1 MDPENATRPAA
12 PVAYVV
18 GLHPALSHT
27 FILHEVEAL
36 RRLGVGVQTIS
47 IREATGEHLLSER
60 HRAAADTT
68 YAVLPAGAGRLLGG
82 HLRTFLRRP
91 GRYLATLGLALR
103 LSPPGLRGW
112 LWQLFYFAEAMLVA
126 RRCKE
131 VGVRHLH
138 AHMAN
143 VPADVALL
151 AAHYGGWTWSFT
163 MHGSWELFGVERHR
177 LPQKVRSAAFV
188 ACISDFTR
196 SQLMTNVDERD
207 WPKLHVVHCGLDP
220 EEWTRQAPYP
230 GGDEILV
237 VGRLVP
243 EKGYGLLLEALRGLD
258 ARLVVVGSGPKEAD
272 LRAAAQ
278 KVGVA
283 DRVNFTGAVGQDEI
297 RPYYERAAVFC
308 SPSLAEGIPFVL
320 MEAMAMELPVVAS
333 RIAGIPE
340 LVEDGVAG
348 VLVPPGR
355 ADLLAEALAAVL
367 GNADREAMGRAGR
380 ARVVEEF
387 DIAEAAAQLS
397 RFFAEVEAA

>member
-1 MDPENATRPAA
+1 MNRANPARPAG

-36 RRLGVGVQTIS
+36 RRLGVAVQTIS

-60 HRAAADTT
+60 HRAAAETT
-68 YAVLPAGAGRLLGG
+68 YAVLPAGAGEIVGA
-82 HLRTFLRRP
+82 HLRAFVRRP
-91 GRYLATLGLALR
+91 RRYLATLGRAVG
-103 LSPPGLRGW
+103 LSPPGLRGRI
-112 LWQLFYFAEAMLVA
+112 WQLFYFAEAMLVA
-126 RRCKE
+126 RRCAQ
-131 VGVRHLH
+131 VGARHLH

-177 LPQKVRSAAFV
+177 LPQKVGSASFV

-196 SQLMTNVDERD
+196 SQLMTNVHERD
-207 WPKLHVVHCGLDP
+207 WRKLHVVHCALDP
-220 EEWTRQAPYP
+220 AEWTRETPYR
-230 GGDEILV
+230 GGDEILA

-243 EKGYGLLLEALRGLD
+243 EKGYGILIEALREVD
-258 ARLVVVGSGPKEAD
+258 ARLVIVGSGPKEAD
-272 LRAAAQ
+272 LRAAARRL
-278 KVGVA
+278 GVA
-283 DRVNFTGAVGQDEI
+283 DRVTFTGAIGQDEI

-308 SPSLAEGIPFVL
+308 APSLAEGIPFVL
-320 MEAMAMELPVVAS
+320 MEAMAMELPVVAT

-348 VLVPPGR
+348 RLVPPGR
-355 ADLLAEALAAVL
+355 VDLVAEALRCVL
-367 GNADREAMGRAGR
+367 ADPGRDAMGRAGR
-380 ARVVEEF
+380 ARVVGQF
-387 DIAEAAAQLS
+387 NSADAAEQLA
-397 RFFAEVEAA
+397 RLFAEVEAA